1 MYTPYDWQEMIGNRA
16 QFIEDRLRR
25 GTPVLAASCK
35 EGIVAYTLRKNA
47 RKLYEVY
54 DRLMMGAVG
63 QQADMEAMRVAAIEF
78 TSKEGYSRSEL
89 DVGVQRVT
97 MAISSPMKRA
107 FSDFSSA
114 PFSLRILM
122 MEVNARPID
131 DVYFVIDYDGE
142 YQMSSLAACVIGD
155 TEKRTIFTDQPI
167 DASEMNVEDT
177 LELLRER
184 YEPLLPEGLE
194 KSDLIEEASLLSR
207 DPNLQIRFS
216 MLRPT

>member
-35 EGIVAYTLRKNA
+35 DGIVAYTLRRNA

-54 DRLMMGAVG
+54 DRVMMGAVG
-63 QQADMEAMRVAAIEF
+63 QQADMEAMRIAAIEF

-97 MAISSPMKRA
+97 MAISAPMKSA
-107 FSDFSSA
+107 FSDFSTA
-114 PFSLRILM
+114 PFSLKILM

-131 DVYFVIDYDGE
+131 DVYYVIDYDGE

-155 TEKRTIFTDQPI
+155 SEKLSLFSDQPI
-167 DASEMNVEDT
+167 DASEMEVEAT
-177 LELLRER
+177 LKLLRGR
-184 YEPLLPEGLE
+184 YEPLLPDGLE
-194 KSDLIEEASLLSR
+194 KNDLIEEAALLSR

-216 MLRPT
+216 LLLPK

>member
-155 TEKRTIFTDQPI
+155 TEKRTIFNDQPI